1 MAKGQD
7 GIEVKL
13 SQMNDSMLSHF
24 DKIYGKLESL
34 EQEKIFINASLKRLE
49 EGHEITNA
57 SLKRLEEKVNR
68 VESKLDTHMRQP
80 AHA

>member
-1 MAKGQD
+1 MAKGKD
-7 GIEVKL
+7 GIEAKL
-13 SQMNDSMLSHF
+13 AEMNDSMLSHF

-34 EQEKIFINASLKRLE
+34 GQENIFINA
-49 EGHEITNA
+49 G
-57 SLKRLEEKVNR
+57 LKRLEEKIDR